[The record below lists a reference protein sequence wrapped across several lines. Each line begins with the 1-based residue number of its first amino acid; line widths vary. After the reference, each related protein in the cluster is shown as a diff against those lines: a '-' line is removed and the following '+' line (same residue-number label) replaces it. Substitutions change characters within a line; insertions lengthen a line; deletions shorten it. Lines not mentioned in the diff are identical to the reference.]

1 MATPNKRPPH
11 VLHLYHEINAA
22 AAHDLSPADLDAKLE
37 EASEFLAGCLASYKP
52 PSSASKAEVESGS
65 ISDYDGKTLK
75 LNAAMKKV
83 TIAASARLNLDEI
96 QTYALMRRC
105 VDEDKSTTE
114 LPTECDDDL
123 VERLTDYYFRER
135 LGMFK
140 CIHALLLHSHEEDA
154 AETEDPYAAPKLR
167 CLERMMKSDLEA
179 NLVTTLCA
187 HMRGETPIRPSA
199 TSASTNKAWSKQAL
213 EETIVMLE

>member
-114 LPTECDDDL
+114 LPT
-123 VERLTDYYFRER
+123 
-135 LGMFK
+135 
-140 CIHALLLHSHEEDA
+140 
-154 AETEDPYAAPKLR
+154 
-167 CLERMMKSDLEA
+167 
-179 NLVTTLCA
+179 
-187 HMRGETPIRPSA
+187 
-199 TSASTNKAWSKQAL
+199 
-213 EETIVMLE
+213 